1 MDIAQW
7 TAIGLLAFLQ
17 ARNMLIANRVADLLD
32 TQAKQTSQLTELVT
46 KLVRARK

>member
-17 ARNMLIANRVADLLD
+17 ARNMLIANRVADLLH
-32 TQAKQTSQLTELVT
+32 THAKQIGKAFELLST
-46 KLVRARK
+46 LARLRK